1 MNDINNMSGPE
12 FDTWLR
18 SQAGDTGVSE
28 DEHLA
33 QVVSM
38 AIMET
43 VPERRAQLLLESAN
57 MCMAM
62 ADRSL
67 GCQVPVATCLTLTRH

>member
-18 SQAGDTGVSE
+18 SQAGEAGVSG
-28 DEHLA
+28 DEQLA

-43 VPERRAQLLLESAN
+43 VPEKKAALLLETAN

>member
-1 MNDINNMSGPE
+1 MSDITNMSGPE

-18 SQAGDTGVSE
+18 SQTGDAGVSE
-28 DEHLA
+28 DEQLA
-33 QVVSM
+33 QLTSM

-43 VPERRAQLLLESAN
+43 VPEKRAQLLIETAN

-67 GCQVPVATCLTLTRH
+67 GCQDPVATCLTLTRH